1 MTYLAKVKPM
11 RRYRRRPA
19 AMSGWLADMMD
30 KMAGVDPDSQCLDQA
45 NAAVAPF
52 EAKIDDLVRTWSPTG
67 FYTSQDIR
75 DLVSSTM
82 QVVAQGQAA
91 IDQAAAEPN
100 ASQESVMRAT
110 DDLARAGGRSLD
122 YLQAASAADQQ
133 GIRTVNA
140 PGFKRWITDT
150 LATSSSALVTASVI
164 GCIRPWWVG
173 ALAAFQSAFDVIY
186 SLASRVVGA
195 VITLG
200 EVALKVPDAL
210 DDLLTIAKWGL
221 GLGGAAW
228 LIYEVSKAKKAG
240 TSIL

>member
-1 MTYLAKVKPM
+1 MASDTVLGVLLVLAAQSRDAVHPALLTT
-11 RRYRRRPA
+11 RPA
-19 AMSGWLADMMD
+19 
-30 KMAGVDPDSQCLDQA
+30 PI
-45 NAAVAPF
+45 AAQ
-52 EAKIDDLVRTWSPTG
+52 EALEV
-67 FYTSQDIR
+67 
-75 DLVSSTM
+75 
-82 QVVAQGQAA
+82 
-91 IDQAAAEPN
+91 QAAA
-100 ASQESVMRAT
+100 
-110 DDLARAGGRSLD
+110 
-122 YLQAASAADQQ
+122 AADQQ